1 MAFLAFAK
9 IDGIEGDSK
18 RKGFEKQIE
27 LAGIEHA
34 ISQPVGVSAG
44 GRGALTVS
52 QSNHQPLVL
61 VKEHDKATPKL
72 QHSNSRP
79 VPKILYDLCRR
90 ALPEPLSAP
99 RSRV

>member
-1 MAFLAFAK
+1 MPFLAFAK

-27 LAGIEHA
+27 LAGIEHK

-52 QSNHQPLVL
+52 QSEHHPFVL

-72 QHSNSRP
+72 QQHASNGAHI
-79 VPKILYDLCRR
+79 PKVEVTLCRQAGR
-90 ALPEPLSAP
+90 IQLPI
-99 RSRV
+99 